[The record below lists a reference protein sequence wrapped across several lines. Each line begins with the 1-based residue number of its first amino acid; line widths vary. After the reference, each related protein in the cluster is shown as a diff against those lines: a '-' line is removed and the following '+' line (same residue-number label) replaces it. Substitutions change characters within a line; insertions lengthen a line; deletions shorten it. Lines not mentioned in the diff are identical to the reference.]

1 MMDSSKVM
9 MTENLVVGDLL
20 KDGRKAKQT
29 PLISGEI
36 QRVSDGSGRGV
47 DEGGLS
53 MGIKV
58 LRW

>member
-1 MMDSSKVM
+1 MDSSKVM